1 MESKTISIDEAYLTV
16 KNEIF
21 KDLETVYE
29 SCLDAVTLAIPNS
42 DNPFV
47 LHGNIKI
54 QNGIFKDIILPI
66 VITLSSDYPSNL
78 PIIRT
83 SPGCKF
89 GSQFNSQIIESQF
102 GNILP
107 IEQIMAMRL
116 DIMTNNLMKDCR
128 KINKK
133 SRWKPVHRIPSF
145 INQLILFFSINE
157 FNQNSEIDIEY
168 FRKEHEYYT

>member
-1 MESKTISIDEAYLTV
+1 MESNTITIDEAYNIV
-16 KNEIF
+16 KNEIC
-21 KDLETVYE
+21 KDLETFNE
-29 SCLDAVTLAIPNS
+29 NCSDAVILAIPNS

-54 QNGIFKDIILPI
+54 QNGILKDIILPF
-66 VITLSSDYPSNL
+66 VITLSSNYPSNL

-107 IEQIMAMRL
+107 IEQIMAMQL
-116 DIMTNNLMKDCR
+116 DTMTNNLMKDCR

-133 SRWKPVHRIPSF
+133 SRWKPVYRISSF
-145 INQLILFFSINE
+145 INQLMLFFLI
-157 FNQNSEIDIEY
+157 
-168 FRKEHEYYT
+168 

>member
-54 QNGIFKDIILPI
+54 QNVVLIR
-66 VITLSSDYPSNL
+66 VIP
-78 PIIRT
+78 
-83 SPGCKF
+83 
-89 GSQFNSQIIESQF
+89 
-102 GNILP
+102 
-107 IEQIMAMRL
+107 
-116 DIMTNNLMKDCR
+116 NND
-128 KINKK
+128 
-133 SRWKPVHRIPSF
+133 
-145 INQLILFFSINE
+145 
-157 FNQNSEIDIEY
+157 
-168 FRKEHEYYT
+168 